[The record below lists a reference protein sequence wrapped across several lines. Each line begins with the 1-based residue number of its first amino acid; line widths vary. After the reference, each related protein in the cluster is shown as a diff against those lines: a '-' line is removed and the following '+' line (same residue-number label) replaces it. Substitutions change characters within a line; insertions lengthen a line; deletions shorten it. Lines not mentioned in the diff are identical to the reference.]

1 MKPWIIALSSALC
14 TTLIAGPAAAG
25 SGDTYPGGGSTY
37 DYAKVERVEPIVSVV
52 RVSSPRRECWD
63 EEVTRHPRR
72 VARSDSYVPLVL
84 GGIVGGVVGHQF
96 GRGRGKDAMTVAGTL
111 LGASIGRDVGHRP
124 IRHGRY
130 TELET
135 RCRVSHEYHEEERV
149 EGYRVT
155 YQYHGHR
162 FVERMPYD
170 PGDRVRV
177 RVAITPVEG

>member
-1 MKPWIIALSSALC
+1 VDS
-14 TTLIAGPAAAG
+14 
-25 SGDTYPGGGSTY
+25 
-37 DYAKVERVEPIVSVV
+37 VEPIVSVV
-52 RVSSPRRECWD
+52 RVSSPRQECWD
-63 EEVTRHPRR
+63 EEVTRHQRR
-72 VARSDSYVPLVL
+72 VGRSDSYTPLVL

-111 LGASIGRDVGHRP
+111 LGATIGRDVARRP
-124 IRHGRY
+124 VVHERY
-130 TELET
+130 TEVET

-155 YQYHGHR
+155 YRYHGRR

-177 RVAITPVEG
+177 RVAITPVED